1 MTILPHGMLGVM
13 VAAIFAA
20 TMSSADTTF
29 NWLAAVVTK
38 DVYVPVHRR
47 LSGATPS
54 DRLQL
59 AVGKASVMGMGVV
72 AIWIA
77 LNMQRFGGAFDV
89 YLRANS
95 LYSPPMFIPVILGLV
110 YTRTP
115 WWSGM
120 TAFGVGVL
128 AVLAASAAANVS
140 AGMPVRSFG
149 DIFADVE
156 VSVFGLQMGRYELNT
171 LVGITASSACFFGSA
186 LVDRRRGAF
195 AERIGSLERDL
206 RTPAHSTGDKLDL
219 RGLQAY
225 FLAGWL
231 AVGIGCVLLLL
242 ALFDIG
248 DGGSLLN
255 VAAAV
260 LAITTG
266 MLVIAATYRY
276 FRRARAFNPTP
287 HHSKDDS

>member
-1 MTILPHGMLGVM
+1 MLGVM

-38 DVYVPVHRR
+38 DVYVPVHERVR
-47 LSGATPS
+47 GRAPTE
-54 DRLQL
+54 RLQL
-59 AVGKASVMGMGVV
+59 AVGKASVVVIGVL

-77 LNMQRFGGAFDV
+77 LTMQRFGGAFDV

-95 LYSPPMFIPVILGLV
+95 LYGPPMFIPVLLGLV

-128 AVLAASAAANVS
+128 AVLAGAAAANVS

-149 DIFADVE
+149 DVFTNVE
-156 VSVFGLQMGRYELNT
+156 LTVFGLQMGRYELNT
-171 LVGITASSACFFGSA
+171 LVGIGASSACFFGSA
-186 LVDRRRGAF
+186 LVRRRHGAF
-195 AERIGSLERDL
+195 AERIIRFERDL
-206 RTPAHSTGDKLDL
+206 KTPAHSIGRKLDL
-219 RGLQAY
+219 RGLRAY

-231 AVGIGCVLLLL
+231 AVGIGGILLLL
-242 ALFDIG
+242 ATFDL
-248 DGGSLLN
+248 GGGRSSLN
-255 VAAAV
+255 VAAGALSILLGV
-260 LAITTG
+260 LVVG
-266 MLVIAATYRY
+266 AAYRY
-276 FRRARAFNPTP
+276 LRRTKTSA
-287 HHSKDDS
+287 